1 MIMYFCKNTVSSI
14 IESYKSAVTRHA
26 RRLGFEFAWQARFHD
41 HIFRNDPEYQRIND
55 YIESNPENWDKDR
68 FYK

>member
-1 MIMYFCKNTVSSI
+1 M
-14 IESYKSAVTRHA
+14 TRHA

>member
-1 MIMYFCKNTVSSI
+1 
-14 IESYKSAVTRHA
+14 
-26 RRLGFEFAWQARFHD
+26 LGFEFAWQPRFHD
-41 HIFRNDPEYQRIND
+41 HIIRNDPEYQRIND